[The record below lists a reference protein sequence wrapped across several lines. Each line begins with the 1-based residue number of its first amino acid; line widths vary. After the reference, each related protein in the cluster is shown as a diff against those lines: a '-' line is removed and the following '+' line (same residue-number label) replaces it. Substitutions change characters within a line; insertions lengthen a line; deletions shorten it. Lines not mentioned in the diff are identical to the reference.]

1 MISIFEIMLQHS
13 LNNVIENCME
23 IKEEKQKNALT
34 LSCTDMVEPTL
45 IRLSLR
51 LALLAVGLVISGM
64 SIPVVDVDVQADRF
78 RQGVASTH

>member
-1 MISIFEIMLQHS
+1 MS
-13 LNNVIENCME
+13 
-23 IKEEKQKNALT
+23 KKQKDVFT

-45 IRLSLR
+45 ILLSLR

-78 RQGVASTH
+78 RQGAASTH

>member
-1 MISIFEIMLQHS
+1 
-13 LNNVIENCME
+13 
-23 IKEEKQKNALT
+23 
-34 LSCTDMVEPTL
+34 MVEPTL

>member
-1 MISIFEIMLQHS
+1 
-13 LNNVIENCME
+13 
-23 IKEEKQKNALT
+23 
-34 LSCTDMVEPTL
+34 MVEPTL

-78 RQGVASTH
+78 LHGAASTHWLKGTPNTGPPLPLAPDPPAEGAPSRSLSIFRVMWKIE

>member
-1 MISIFEIMLQHS
+1 MISSFEIMLQHS
-13 LNNVIENCME
+13 LNNRKLYGNQGR
-23 IKEEKQKNALT
+23 KTKNALT

>member
-1 MISIFEIMLQHS
+1 MF
-13 LNNVIENCME
+13 
-23 IKEEKQKNALT
+23 T

-45 IRLSLR
+45 ILLSLR

-78 RQGVASTH
+78 RQGVASTHWLRGTPNTGPPLPLVPDEGTPSRSLSN